1 MKTLT
6 RCTPRPSRLAAAT
19 ALTAAAALAITGCSS
34 SSSGGSS
41 SKTVNLVGFSTPKP
55 AYDALASAFEKTS
68 AGKGVQFAASYGPS
82 GSQAKAIAAGQTADY
97 VALSVGSDMSSL
109 APKFVDSNWDQGP
122 SKGIGAD
129 SVVVIC
135 VRPGNPK
142 HITGWDDL
150 VKPGIGIVTADPAS
164 SGSAKWNIL
173 AAYEHVISEGG
184 SQSAAQAY
192 LSKFFKNTVAK
203 ADSGSDA
210 AKTFLSGTGDALIS
224 YESEAIAARQAGE
237 KLDYIVPK
245 QSFLIQTPVAVTK
258 TAPTAAK
265 DFLSFV
271 ESDAGQKIFASTGW
285 RPVKTSVNPGTVKG
299 ANDPSNPYPQVQDL
313 KTIDDL
319 GGWSKV
325 NTEFFDPTNG
335 IVTKIEGGS

>member
-1 MKTLT
+1 MT
-6 RCTPRPSRLAAAT
+6 S
-19 ALTAAAALAITGCSS
+19 
-34 SSSGGSS
+34 
-41 SKTVNLVGFSTPKP
+41 LV
-55 AYDALASAFEKTS
+55 
-68 AGKGVQFAASYGPS
+68 
-82 GSQAKAIAAGQTADY
+82 
-97 VALSVGSDMSSL
+97 
-109 APKFVDSNWDQGP
+109 PKFVDSSWD
-122 SKGIGAD
+122 SNSTKGIGAD

-150 VKPGIGIVTADPAS
+150 IKPGVGIVTADPAS

-184 SQSAAQAY
+184 SAADAGTY
-192 LSKFFKNTVAK
+192 LGKFFKNTVAK

-224 YESEAIAARQAGE
+224 YESEAISARQAGE

-245 QSFLIQTPVAVTK
+245 ESFLIQTPVAVTK

-265 DFLSFV
+265 DFLAYV
-271 ESDAGQKIFASTGW
+271 ESDAGQKIFASKGW
-285 RPVKTSVNPGTVKG
+285 RPAKSGVNPGTVQG
-299 ANDPSNPYPQVQDL
+299 ANDPSNPYPTVQKL

-319 GGWSKV
+319 GGWTKV